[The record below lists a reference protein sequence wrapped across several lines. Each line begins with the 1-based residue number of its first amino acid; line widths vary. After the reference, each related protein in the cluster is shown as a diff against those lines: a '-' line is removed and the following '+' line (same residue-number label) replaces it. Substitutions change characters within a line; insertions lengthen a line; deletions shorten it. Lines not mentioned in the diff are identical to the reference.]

1 MKHLLLG
8 AAAVLLC
15 ATPAMASCANHIG
28 PAGWFRPGGYCEI
41 AADLRGANLSAPAS
55 GGFYVA
61 VSHSAGPAP
70 GWVPGTLIPYTPPK
84 PTVGY
89 DGTIHVPDTSKPVPI
104 PPEWG
109 PFGPPPDHHSH

>member
-41 AADLRGANLSAPAS
+41 SSSLKGADVSSHDSGPFVTAPATS
-55 GGFYVA
+55 N
-61 VSHSAGPAP
+61 PAP

-89 DGTIHVPDTSKPVPI
+89 TYYPGYFDDL
-104 PPEWG
+104 
-109 PFGPPPDHHSH
+109 FSHGHFH